1 MGPFHEKLGGGKT
14 FHQKSSRMGGGAHK
28 MGGGQI
34 ISPKN
39 GGSVDAIVNFW
50 GECNSNVIFMEG
62 VEIKLIDFAKSVVPF
77 HENLGGG
84 KIFHKKLPEWDY
96 TLPKIN
102 QLNLHSPM

>member
-1 MGPFHEKLGGGKT
+1 
-14 FHQKSSRMGGGAHK
+14 

-39 GGSVDAIVNFW
+39 GGSVNAIVNFW

-62 VEIKLIDFAKSVVPF
+62 VEIKLIDFGKSVVPF

-84 KIFHKKLPEWDY
+84 KIFHKKM
-96 TLPKIN
+96 KNIGIIS
-102 QLNLHSPM
+102 QSNLTDDENFIFY